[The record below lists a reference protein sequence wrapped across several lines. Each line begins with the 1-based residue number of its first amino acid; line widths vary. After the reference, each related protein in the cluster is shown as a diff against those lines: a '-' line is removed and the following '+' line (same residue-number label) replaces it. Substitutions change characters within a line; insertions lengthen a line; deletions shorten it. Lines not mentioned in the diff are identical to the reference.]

1 MNRRWPPAP
10 VDRPDSGTGT
20 LRSSVLSAFH
30 VHVHVH
36 GSPAPNSP
44 VTHTSP
50 FINSI
55 TVLSRVRRVLLAS
68 VVALSPI
75 AVIGALPGEAQATL
89 GEDAHAAAGLAP
101 DDAVAVVRIRAGTAD
116 RDRWSAVILDAI
128 GMGAVDTLRNWNT
141 AAGITRQLV
150 DREAESIHAVDASG
164 GNWLHAVRWAD
175 PRSLE
180 GRMQRLGP
188 RPLGRGRFRFVDSS
202 IDLVIAGPWLVLAPV
217 GSAWLDQA
225 MERARVDDFGSTRPR
240 KENEIDDVPSAPIE
254 VLLRHAAPTGGET
267 LVSLSPDGPS
277 EATVELA
284 GRYAASPLPSRPRG
298 RFAARLIPSL
308 QGRVA
313 LAVLES
319 GVGVLD
325 PMLVRMSADLP
336 AIMPA
341 ADVRRVLAS
350 RRLLVLDGE
359 TIRIPRVGL
368 VDVPAV
374 CIAIP
379 CRDAVGSEAITALVH
394 EQAIHDWL
402 TDAGL
407 AVRAG
412 FTASNQKMSSP
423 PTPAGNRPAIEIA
436 RDGIRHLEFG
446 PEFTASMGG
455 HPASLAASLNWTIR
469 RIGDE
474 GTEEVDRS
482 SMSGA
487 WMLVGS
493 SPGIVRRV
501 GDAIQR
507 SEAAGLEQPICMQG
521 VASPA
526 RLGLQFA
533 DLASLRA
540 DGGDQD
546 APADAQVLE
555 RLSRLLRRLDRVEWS
570 TSLQTEDAVRG
581 SGRITLIP
589 DSVDPQVR
597 QVDRQEVEHARTDQ

>member
-1 MNRRWPPAP
+1 M
-10 VDRPDSGTGT
+10 T
-20 LRSSVLSAFH
+20 LISLSSNATI
-30 VHVHVH
+30 
-36 GSPAPNSP
+36 A
-44 VTHTSP
+44 
-50 FINSI
+50 
-55 TVLSRVRRVLLAS
+55 LSRTRRVLLALVMAS
-68 VVALSPI
+68 IPVGGFAASPVEARAAL
-75 AVIGALPGEAQATL
+75 GD
-89 GEDAHAAAGLAP
+89 DAHAAAGFAP
-101 DDAVAVVRIRAGTAD
+101 EDAVAIVRIRAGTVG

-128 GMGAVDTLRNWNT
+128 GMGSVDILRNWN
-141 AAGITRQLV
+141 AAARITRELV
-150 DREAESIHAVDASG
+150 DPDSESIHAVDSSG
-164 GNWLHAVRWAD
+164 GNWLHAVRWND

-180 GRMQRLGP
+180 RRMQRLGP

-202 IDLVIAGPWLVLAPV
+202 IELVIAGPWLVLAPV

-225 MERARVDDFGSTRPR
+225 MERARVDDFGSRGNR
-240 KENEIDDVPSAPIE
+240 EEIRIDDLPSAPIE
-254 VLLRHAAPTGGET
+254 VLLRHAPPTGGET
-267 LVSLSPDGPS
+267 LVSLSPEGPS
-277 EATVELA
+277 KASVELA

-298 RFAARLIPSL
+298 QFAARLIPSL

-325 PMLVRMSADLP
+325 PTLIRMSADLP

-341 ADVRRVLAS
+341 GEVRQVLS
-350 RRLLVLDGE
+350 GRRLLVLDGE

-374 CIAIP
+374 CVAIP
-379 CRDAVGSEAITALVH
+379 CRDAVGSETVTAMVH
-394 EQAIHDWL
+394 EQAIHAWL

-407 AVRAG
+407 AIQAG
-412 FTASNQKMSSP
+412 FASPTEEISSP
-423 PTPAGNRPAIEIA
+423 PTPAEVHPSIEIA

-446 PEFTASMGG
+446 PDFVASMGG
-455 HPASLAASLNWTIR
+455 HPASMAASLNWTIR

-474 GTEEVDRS
+474 GAEDVKRS

-493 SPGIVRRV
+493 SPRIVRRV

-507 SEAAGLEQPICMQG
+507 SEAVELEQPICMQG

-533 DLASLRA
+533 DLAVLRA

-546 APADAQVLE
+546 APADAKVLE

-570 TSLQTEDAVRG
+570 TSLQTDDAVRG

-589 DSVDPQVR
+589 DSVDPRVR
-597 QVDRQEVEHARTDQ
+597 PSGGRRVEDEGSKP